1 MGNKIK
7 YEAYPDYAYSSGIGW
22 ELFKAMALIVIL
34 TVFIVYAYTTLEYKA
49 VATTARVDLVN
60 FVIAANGKCPDELNR
75 TLRNDGKRSTFSEL
89 IYLPGKGSCIT
100 VSALPE
106 DPQRPAIATLRHN
119 RIDIELIFNF
129 DTMEKLERNIYTGA
143 VKRW

>member
-1 MGNKIK
+1 MGNQLK
-7 YEAYPDYAYSSGIGW
+7 YDVYPDIAESSGIGW
-22 ELFKAMALIVIL
+22 ELFKALAIIVSL

-49 VATTARVDLVN
+49 LATTARTDLMN
-60 FVIAANGKCPDELNR
+60 FVIAAKGRCPDELNR
-75 TLRNDGKRSTFSEL
+75 TLRNDGKSSTFSEL
-89 IYLPGKGSCIT
+89 IYLPEKGSCIT

-106 DPQRPAIATLRHN
+106 DPERPVIAILRHN

-129 DTMEKLERNIYTGA
+129 DTMEKLERNINTGA